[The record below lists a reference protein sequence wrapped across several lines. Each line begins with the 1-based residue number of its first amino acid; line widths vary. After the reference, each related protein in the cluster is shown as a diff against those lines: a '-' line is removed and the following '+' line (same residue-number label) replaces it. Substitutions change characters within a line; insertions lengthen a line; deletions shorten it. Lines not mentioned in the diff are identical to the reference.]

1 MWQSMQG
8 KCRSEECMDMSETN
22 MEKVTLCG
30 ASYYEQ
36 KYYFNPDF
44 SKLPVVIQ
52 EELQIMV
59 VSFTEKVGG
68 VLTMVFDEDGNL
80 QFQVQSLDGDGRFDE
95 IGSALEIKKLQVE
108 KREFLE
114 SLEQFYQVFMK

>member
-1 MWQSMQG
+1 
-8 KCRSEECMDMSETN
+8 MSE
-22 MEKVTLCG
+22 VTLCG

-36 KYYFNPDF
+36 KYYFNPEFD
-44 SKLPVVIQ
+44 KLPTLIK

-59 VSFTEKVGG
+59 VSYTEKVGG
-68 VLTMVFDEDGNL
+68 VLTMVFDEDGDL
-80 QFQVQSLDGDGRFDE
+80 QFQVRALDGDGRFDE

-114 SLEQFYQVFMK
+114 SLELFYKTFILK

>member
-1 MWQSMQG
+1 M
-8 KCRSEECMDMSETN
+8 N
-22 MEKVTLCG
+22 EKITLCG

-44 SKLPVVIQ
+44 SKLPTAVQ

-59 VSFTEKVGG
+59 VTYTEKVGG

-108 KREFLE
+108 KRDFLE
-114 SLEQFYQVFMK
+114 SLEQFFKVFILGK

>member
-1 MWQSMQG
+1 
-8 KCRSEECMDMSETN
+8 MSD
-22 MEKVTLCG
+22 VTLCG

-36 KYYFNPDF
+36 KYYFNPEFD
-44 SKLPVVIQ
+44 KLPMQIK

-59 VSFTEKVGG
+59 VSYTEKVGG
-68 VLTMVFDEDGNL
+68 VLTMFFDEDDNL

-95 IGSALEIKKLQVE
+95 IGSALEIKKLQME

-114 SLEQFYQVFMK
+114 SLELFYKTFILGE

>member
-1 MWQSMQG
+1 M
-8 KCRSEECMDMSETN
+8 N
-22 MEKVTLCG
+22 EKVTLCG

-44 SKLPVVIQ
+44 GKLPTAIQ

-59 VSFTEKVGG
+59 VTYTEKVGG

-114 SLEQFYQVFMK
+114 SLEQFYKVFILGK

>member
-1 MWQSMQG
+1 
-8 KCRSEECMDMSETN
+8 MSDI
-22 MEKVTLCG
+22 TLCG

-44 SKLPVVIQ
+44 DKLPGQIK

-59 VSFTEKVGG
+59 VSYTEKVGG

-80 QFQVQSLDGDGRFDE
+80 QFQVQSLEGDGRFDE

-108 KREFLE
+108 KRDFLE
-114 SLEQFYQVFMK
+114 SLELFYKTFF

>member
-1 MWQSMQG
+1 MYLYTQAKFQL
-8 KCRSEECMDMSETN
+8 EEYMDMSE
-22 MEKVTLCG
+22 VTLCG

-44 SKLPVVIQ
+44 SKLPTVIQ

-59 VSFTEKVGG
+59 VSFVEKVGG
-68 VLTMVFDEDGNL
+68 VLTMVFDEEGNL
-80 QFQVQSLDGDGRFDE
+80 QFQVRSLDGDGRFDE
-95 IGSALEIKKLQVE
+95 IGSALEIKKMQVE

-114 SLEQFYQVFMK
+114 SLEQFYQVFILQNQ

>member
-1 MWQSMQG
+1 MYLYTQAKFQL
-8 KCRSEECMDMSETN
+8 EEYMDMSE
-22 MEKVTLCG
+22 VTLCG

-44 SKLPVVIQ
+44 SKLPTVIQ

-59 VSFTEKVGG
+59 VSFVEKVGG
-68 VLTMVFDEDGNL
+68 VLTMVFDEEGNL
-80 QFQVQSLDGDGRFDE
+80 QFQVRSLDGDGRFDE
-95 IGSALEIKKLQVE
+95 IGSALEIKKMQGE

-114 SLEQFYQVFMK
+114 SLEQFYQVFILQNQ

>member
-1 MWQSMQG
+1 
-8 KCRSEECMDMSETN
+8 MDMSD
-22 MEKVTLCG
+22 VTLCG

-36 KYYFNPDF
+36 KYYFNPEFD
-44 SKLPVVIQ
+44 KLPVQIK

-59 VSFTEKVGG
+59 VSYTEKVGG
-68 VLTMVFDEDGNL
+68 VLTMIFDEDNNL
-80 QFQVQSLDGDGRFDE
+80 QFQVQSLEGDGRFDE

-114 SLEQFYQVFMK
+114 SLELFYKTFILKK

>member
-1 MWQSMQG
+1 
-8 KCRSEECMDMSETN
+8 MSD
-22 MEKVTLCG
+22 VTLCG

-36 KYYFNPDF
+36 KYYFNPEFD
-44 SKLPVVIQ
+44 KLPTQIK

-59 VSFTEKVGG
+59 VSYTEKVGG
-68 VLTMVFDEDGNL
+68 VLTMVFDEEGNL

-114 SLEQFYQVFMK
+114 SLELFYKTFILKKDAKTIK

>member
-1 MWQSMQG
+1 
-8 KCRSEECMDMSETN
+8 MSETN

-44 SKLPVVIQ
+44 SKLPTVIQ

>member
-1 MWQSMQG
+1 
-8 KCRSEECMDMSETN
+8 MS
-22 MEKVTLCG
+22 KVTLCG

-36 KYYFNPDF
+36 KYYFNPEF
-44 SKLPVVIQ
+44 GKLPTPIQ

-59 VSFTEKVGG
+59 VTCTEKVGG

-80 QFQVQSLDGDGRFDE
+80 QFQVQALDGDGRFDE
-95 IGSALEIKKLQVE
+95 IGSALEIKKLQAE

-114 SLEQFYQVFMK
+114 SLEQFYQVFILQNK

>member
-1 MWQSMQG
+1 MRG
-8 KCRSEECMDMSETN
+8 RFRCEVYTDMSD
-22 MEKVTLCG
+22 VTLCG

-44 SKLPVVIQ
+44 DKLPGQIK

-59 VSFTEKVGG
+59 VSYTEKVGG

-80 QFQVQSLDGDGRFDE
+80 QFQVQALEGDGRFDE
-95 IGSALEIKKLQVE
+95 IGSALEIKKLQTE

-114 SLEQFYQVFMK
+114 SLELFYKTFF

>member
-1 MWQSMQG
+1 MQV
-8 KCRSEECMDMSETN
+8 KFQSEEYMDMSE
-22 MEKVTLCG
+22 VTLCG

-44 SKLPVVIQ
+44 SKLPTAIQ

-59 VSFTEKVGG
+59 VSFVEKVGG
-68 VLTMVFDEDGNL
+68 VLTMVYDEEGNL
-80 QFQVQSLDGDGRFDE
+80 QFQIRSLDGDGRFDE
-95 IGSALEIKKLQVE
+95 IGSALEIKKLQTE

-114 SLEQFYQVFMK
+114 SLEQFYQVFVLQKQ

>member
-1 MWQSMQG
+1 MG
-8 KCRSEECMDMSETN
+8 MSD
-22 MEKVTLCG
+22 VTLCG

-36 KYYFNPDF
+36 KYYFNPEFD
-44 SKLPVVIQ
+44 KLPTVIK

-68 VLTMVFDEDGNL
+68 VLTLVFAEEDNL
-80 QFQVQSLDGDGRFDE
+80 QFQVQALDGDGRFDE

-108 KREFLE
+108 KKEFLE
-114 SLEQFYQVFMK
+114 SLELFYKTFIKMQKN

>member
-1 MWQSMQG
+1 MLERFR
-8 KCRSEECMDMSETN
+8 CEVYTDMSD
-22 MEKVTLCG
+22 VTLCG

-44 SKLPVVIQ
+44 DKLPGQIK

-59 VSFTEKVGG
+59 VSYTEKVGG

-80 QFQVQSLDGDGRFDE
+80 QFQVQALEGDGRFDE
-95 IGSALEIKKLQVE
+95 IGSALEIKKMQTE
-108 KREFLE
+108 KRDFLE
-114 SLEQFYQVFMK
+114 SLELFYKTFF

>member
-1 MWQSMQG
+1 
-8 KCRSEECMDMSETN
+8 MSESVR
-22 MEKVTLCG
+22 EKVTLCG

-44 SKLPVVIQ
+44 AKLPTAIQ

-59 VSFTEKVGG
+59 VTYTEKVGG

-80 QFQVQSLDGDGRFDE
+80 QFQVQSLEGDGRFDE
-95 IGSALEIKKLQVE
+95 IGSALEIKRLQIE
-108 KREFLE
+108 KRDFLS
-114 SLEQFYQVFMK
+114 SLEQFYQVFILGN

>member
-1 MWQSMQG
+1 MY
-8 KCRSEECMDMSETN
+8 D
-22 MEKVTLCG
+22 VTLCG

-36 KYYFNPDF
+36 KYYFNPEFD
-44 SKLPVVIQ
+44 KLPMQIK

-59 VSFTEKVGG
+59 VSYTEKVGG
-68 VLTMVFDEDGNL
+68 VLTMFFDEDDNL

-95 IGSALEIKKLQVE
+95 IGSSLEIKKLQME

-114 SLEQFYQVFMK
+114 SLELFYKTFILGK

>member
-1 MWQSMQG
+1 
-8 KCRSEECMDMSETN
+8 MDMSEKSRD
-22 MEKVTLCG
+22 MITLCG

-44 SKLPVVIQ
+44 SKLPTAIQ

-68 VLTMVFDEDGNL
+68 VLTLVFDEDANL
-80 QFQVQSLDGDGRFDE
+80 QFQVRSLDGDGRFDE
-95 IGSALEIKKLQVE
+95 IGSVLEIKKLQID

-114 SLEQFYQVFMK
+114 SLEQFYQVFILKKDA

>member
-1 MWQSMQG
+1 
-8 KCRSEECMDMSETN
+8 MSN
-22 MEKVTLCG
+22 VTLCG

-44 SKLPVVIQ
+44 AKLPTAIQ

-59 VSFTEKVGG
+59 VTYTEKVGG
-68 VLTMVFDEDGNL
+68 VLTMVFDEGGNL

-95 IGSALEIKKLQVE
+95 IGSALEIKKLQME

-114 SLEQFYQVFMK
+114 SLEQFYQVFVLNK

>member
-1 MWQSMQG
+1 MY
-8 KCRSEECMDMSETN
+8 D
-22 MEKVTLCG
+22 VTLCG

-36 KYYFNPDF
+36 KYYFNPEFD
-44 SKLPVVIQ
+44 KLPMQIK

-59 VSFTEKVGG
+59 VSYTEKVGG
-68 VLTMVFDEDGNL
+68 VLTMFFDEDDNL

-95 IGSALEIKKLQVE
+95 IGSALEIKKLQME

-114 SLEQFYQVFMK
+114 SLELFYKTFILGK

>member
-1 MWQSMQG
+1 
-8 KCRSEECMDMSETN
+8 MSD
-22 MEKVTLCG
+22 VTLCG

-36 KYYFNPDF
+36 KYYFNPEFD
-44 SKLPVVIQ
+44 KLPMQIK

-59 VSFTEKVGG
+59 VSYTEKVGG
-68 VLTMVFDEDGNL
+68 VLTMFFDEDDNL

-95 IGSALEIKKLQVE
+95 IGSALEIKKLQME

-114 SLEQFYQVFMK
+114 SLELFYKTFILGK

>member
-1 MWQSMQG
+1 MG
-8 KCRSEECMDMSETN
+8 MSD
-22 MEKVTLCG
+22 VTLCG

-36 KYYFNPDF
+36 KYYFNPEFD
-44 SKLPVVIQ
+44 KLPTVIK

-68 VLTMVFDEDGNL
+68 VLTLVFAEEDNL
-80 QFQVQSLDGDGRFDE
+80 QFQVQALDGDGRFDE

-108 KREFLE
+108 KKEFLE
-114 SLEQFYQVFMK
+114 SLELFYETFIKMQKN

>member
-1 MWQSMQG
+1 MYLYTQAKFQL
-8 KCRSEECMDMSETN
+8 EEYMDMSE
-22 MEKVTLCG
+22 VTLCG

-44 SKLPVVIQ
+44 FKLPTVIQ

-59 VSFTEKVGG
+59 VSFVEKVGG
-68 VLTMVFDEDGNL
+68 VLTMVFDEEGNL
-80 QFQVQSLDGDGRFDE
+80 QFQVRSLDGDGRFDE
-95 IGSALEIKKLQVE
+95 IGSALEIKKMQVE

-114 SLEQFYQVFMK
+114 SLEQFYQVFILQNQ

>member
-1 MWQSMQG
+1 MYLYTQEKFQL
-8 KCRSEECMDMSETN
+8 EEYMDMSE
-22 MEKVTLCG
+22 VTLCG

-44 SKLPVVIQ
+44 SKLPTVIQ

-59 VSFTEKVGG
+59 VSFVEKVGG
-68 VLTMVFDEDGNL
+68 VLTMVFDEEGNL
-80 QFQVQSLDGDGRFDE
+80 QFQVRSLDGDGRFDE
-95 IGSALEIKKLQVE
+95 IGSALEIKKMQVE

-114 SLEQFYQVFMK
+114 SLEQFYQVFILQNQ

>member
-1 MWQSMQG
+1 
-8 KCRSEECMDMSETN
+8 MSN
-22 MEKVTLCG
+22 VTLCG

-44 SKLPVVIQ
+44 AKLPTAIQ

-59 VSFTEKVGG
+59 VTYTEKVGG
-68 VLTMVFDEDGNL
+68 VLTMIFNEDGNL

-114 SLEQFYQVFMK
+114 SLEQFYQVFVLNK

>member
-1 MWQSMQG
+1 MG
-8 KCRSEECMDMSETN
+8 MSD
-22 MEKVTLCG
+22 VTLCG

-36 KYYFNPDF
+36 KYYFNPEFD
-44 SKLPVVIQ
+44 KLPTVIK

-68 VLTMVFDEDGNL
+68 VLTLVFAEEDNL
-80 QFQVQSLDGDGRFDE
+80 QFQVQALDGDGRFDE

-108 KREFLE
+108 KKNFWSHWNCFIKHVSRCRKINGKTNRRGAYL
-114 SLEQFYQVFMK
+114 

>member
-1 MWQSMQG
+1 MG
-8 KCRSEECMDMSETN
+8 MSD
-22 MEKVTLCG
+22 VTLCG

-36 KYYFNPDF
+36 KYYFNPEFD
-44 SKLPVVIQ
+44 KLPTVIK

-68 VLTMVFDEDGNL
+68 VLTLVFAEEDNL
-80 QFQVQSLDGDGRFDE
+80 QFQVQALDGDGRFDE

-108 KREFLE
+108 KKEFLE
-114 SLEQFYQVFMK
+114 SLALFYKTFIKMQKN